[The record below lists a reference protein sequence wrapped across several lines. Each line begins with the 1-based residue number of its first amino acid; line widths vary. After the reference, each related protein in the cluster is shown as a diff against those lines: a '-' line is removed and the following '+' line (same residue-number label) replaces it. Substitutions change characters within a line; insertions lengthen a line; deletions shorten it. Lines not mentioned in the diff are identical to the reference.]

1 MPIVS
6 YIRLSINATLHN
18 RHVSCVQ
25 ALESDIANF
34 DKDRTARTKAAA
46 AKLKAA
52 KAGVEGARVA
62 AREAAAVA
70 MAAVAEQ
77 EAAEKEA
84 ADLTA
89 QISAAS
95 PMVEGD
101 SLPQL
106 WALSL

>member
-1 MPIVS
+1 M
-6 YIRLSINATLHN
+6 
-18 RHVSCVQ
+18 Q

-34 DKDRTARTKAAA
+34 DKDRSARTKAAA

-84 ADLTA
+84 AYLTA

-95 PMVEGD
+95 PAVEGEG
-101 SLPQL
+101 LPQPCRCGAWHTSITL
-106 WALSL
+106 LVALAMLLCCLVL